1 MRREYIRKLYLGE
14 IRPADSCEFETK
26 EYEKHSDEFTKLY
39 REIQGILPEDKRKDL
54 EKLVDAHTAMQSEI
68 VINGFVNGFKL
79 GMNFAAE
86 SFFNGKN

>member
-1 MRREYIRKLYLGE
+1 MRREYIRKLYLGK
-14 IRPADSCEFETK
+14 IHPADSCEFETK
-26 EYEKHSDEFTKLY
+26 EYEKWSDEFTKLY
-39 REIQGILPEDKRKDL
+39 REIQEILPEDKRKDL

-79 GMNFAAE
+79 GMNLAAE